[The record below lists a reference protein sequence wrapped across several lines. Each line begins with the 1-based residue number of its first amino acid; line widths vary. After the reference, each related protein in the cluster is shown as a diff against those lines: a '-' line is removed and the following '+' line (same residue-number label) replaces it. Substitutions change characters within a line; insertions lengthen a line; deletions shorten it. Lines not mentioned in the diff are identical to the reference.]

1 MNKLKQ
7 VMAITILTVISST
20 SFAGQELQRFTQ
32 KDCERS
38 GIEFKRALDA
48 AHTEKEFLNVVLT
61 KEQATEI
68 YNNKCVVN
76 AIYNVNS
83 IIEVRDVHAKLM
95 KYMKNNSY
103 VSFSQNLYA
112 NKM

>member
-7 VMAITILTVISST
+7 IVVLTLLTALSSI
-20 SFAGQELQRFTQ
+20 SFAGQDLQRFTQ
-32 KDCERS
+32 KECELS

-48 AHTEKEFLNVVLT
+48 AHAEKEFLNVVIT
-61 KEQATEI
+61 KAQASEI
-68 YNNKCVVN
+68 YNNQCVVN
-76 AIYNVNS
+76 AVYNVNS
-83 IIEVRDVHAKLM
+83 IMEVREVHAKLM
-95 KYMKNNSY
+95 KYMKNNSD

>member
-7 VMAITILTVISST
+7 VVAITLFAAFSSM

-48 AHTEKEFLNVVLT
+48 AHAEKEFLNVVIT
-61 KEQATEI
+61 KAQASEI
-68 YNNKCVVN
+68 YNNQCVVN

-83 IIEVRDVHAKLM
+83 IMEVREVHAKLM
-95 KYMKNNSY
+95 KYMKNNSD